1 MSYTLKL
8 YAFEEASPQQLQ
20 AAELRF
26 KTALNTVLGDAA
38 LVWPVYQAYRRI
50 VGIYGD
56 APPPDTLTDAEQQVF
71 DQWQAAE
78 TAALTAALG
87 PDRYMGEA
95 QFEISA

>member
-8 YAFEEASPQQLQ
+8 YAFEEANPEQLQ

-26 KTALNTVLGDAA
+26 KSTLDGMLGDPG
-38 LVWPVYQAYRRI
+38 LVLPVYQAYRRI

-56 APPPDTLTDAEQQVF
+56 APPPETLTDAEQQIF

-95 QFEISA
+95 QFEINA